1 VTPDLELQVFL
12 VVRIIH
18 GLRDVVYQSPDLVS
32 DLVSQSSIVCA
43 WSTYTYVYSL
53 TVGFYIY
60 YRMVLADIPEHPKV
74 VASHLI
80 SLLLNN
86 LK

>member
-1 VTPDLELQVFL
+1 MTPDLELQVFL

-32 DLVSQSSIVCA
+32 DLVSQASIVCA

-60 YRMVLADIPEHPKV
+60 YRMVLADIP
-74 VASHLI
+74 
-80 SLLLNN
+80 
-86 LK
+86 